1 MAQLAILL
9 MGLAHVLGIL
19 VEDDVP
25 IACIDIKE
33 KSVLIALQATTSIP
47 TLGTVITVTAPP
59 WGPSIGSL
67 LVNVPVN

>member
-9 MGLAHVLGIL
+9 MGLAHVLVIL

-47 TLGTVITVTAPP
+47 TLGTVIMVTVPP

>member
-1 MAQLAILL
+1 MAHPAILL
-9 MGLAHVLGIL
+9 LRVVHVPVIL

-47 TLGTVITVTAPP
+47 TMGTVITVTAPP